1 MTSCVLVIGV
11 SLSEPHTS
19 RTALWKCVCIY
30 VCFRPYTVNFKCA
43 FKYFRKIEHP
53 HALSQTA
60 LINASDSAYDFS
72 MKLIVYS
79 CVAVCSGSPPTML
92 WLAGSCCQI
101 SLQLVTLF
109 FCCCFFTHTH
119 LHISAPWQKWCQ
131 CTLSPKPFL
140 SPGVDVGTSSE

>member
-1 MTSCVLVIGV
+1 MITLKMTSCVLVIGV

-79 CVAVCSGSPPTML
+79 CVAACSGSPPHNVVACRFL
-92 WLAGSCCQI
+92 LPNQPPASHAF
-101 SLQLVTLF
+101 F
-109 FCCCFFTHTH
+109 FCCCFSTHTH
-119 LHISAPWQKWCQ
+119 LHISAP
-131 CTLSPKPFL
+131 
-140 SPGVDVGTSSE
+140 